1 MNVVRMNNN
10 HTEYDIVNGEWV
22 RNDSDDTLSVYLSI
36 RLDIRKV
43 IGSRDFGRFGGIR
56 DYYVRNCYGV
66 GYTSC
71 SSKCVGGVLTGRA
84 VLDPWNRCFKVF
96 PYDRRN
102 MGKYS
107 YEGYYSDV
115 VYVTVYGDEDKGK
128 LSEIRHNVMLLTTT
142 VNGCM
147 VYCVDILA
155 GVYKGV

>member
-1 MNVVRMNNN
+1 MNVVKMNN
-10 HTEYDIVNGEWV
+10 HSEYPITNSEWV
-22 RNDSDDTLSVYLSI
+22 RNDSDDTLCVYLSI

-43 IGSRDFGRFGGIR
+43 VVSRDFGRFGGIR
-56 DYYVRNCYGV
+56 DYYVRNEYG
-66 GYTSC
+66 YEYS

-107 YEGYYSDV
+107 YEGYYSDE

-128 LSEIRHNVMLLTTT
+128 LSDIRHNVMLFTTT

>member
-1 MNVVRMNNN
+1 M
-10 HTEYDIVNGEWV
+10 
-22 RNDSDDTLSVYLSI
+22 SI

-43 IGSRDFGRFGGIR
+43 VVSRDFGRFGGIR

>member
-1 MNVVRMNNN
+1 MNVVKMNN
-10 HTEYDIVNGEWV
+10 HSEYPITNSEWV
-22 RNDSDDTLSVYLSI
+22 RNDSDDTLCVYLSI

-43 IGSRDFGRFGGIR
+43 VVSRDFGRFGGIR

-71 SSKCVGGVLTGRA
+71 SSKCVGGVFTGRA

>member
-1 MNVVRMNNN
+1 MNN
-10 HTEYDIVNGEWV
+10 HSEYPITNSEWV
-22 RNDSDDTLSVYLSI
+22 RNDSDDTLCVYLSI

-43 IGSRDFGRFGGIR
+43 VVSRDFGRFGGIR

-115 VYVTVYGDEDKGK
+115 VYMTVYGDEDKGK

>member
-1 MNVVRMNNN
+1 MNVVKMNN
-10 HTEYDIVNGEWV
+10 HSEYPITNSEWV
-22 RNDSDDTLSVYLSI
+22 RNDSDDTLCVYLSI

-43 IGSRDFGRFGGIR
+43 VVSRDFGRFGGIR

-115 VYVTVYGDEDKGK
+115 VYGTVYGDEDKGK

>member
-1 MNVVRMNNN
+1 MNVVKMNN
-10 HTEYDIVNGEWV
+10 HSEYPITNSEWV
-22 RNDSDDTLSVYLSI
+22 RNDSDDTLCVYLSI

-43 IGSRDFGRFGGIR
+43 VVSRDFGRFGGIR

>member
-1 MNVVRMNNN
+1 MNN
-10 HTEYDIVNGEWV
+10 HSEYPITNSEWV
-22 RNDSDDTLSVYLSI
+22 RNDSDDTLCVYLSI

-43 IGSRDFGRFGGIR
+43 VVSRDFGRFGGIR

-155 GVYKGV
+155 GVYRCR

>member
-1 MNVVRMNNN
+1 MNVVKMNN
-10 HTEYDIVNGEWV
+10 HSEYPITNSEWV
-22 RNDSDDTLSVYLSI
+22 RNDSDDTLCVYLSI

-43 IGSRDFGRFGGIR
+43 VVSRDFGRFGGIR

-115 VYVTVYGDEDKGK
+115 VYMTVYGDEDKGK

>member
-1 MNVVRMNNN
+1 MNVVKMNNN
-10 HTEYDIVNGEWV
+10 HSEYPITNSEWV
-22 RNDSDDTLSVYLSI
+22 RNDSDDTLCVYLSI

-43 IGSRDFGRFGGIR
+43 VVSRDFGRFGGIR

-71 SSKCVGGVLTGRA
+71 SSKCVGGVFTGRA

>member
-43 IGSRDFGRFGGIR
+43 IGSRDFGRFHGIR

-71 SSKCVGGVLTGRA
+71 SSKCVGGVFTGRA

-96 PYDRRN
+96 PYVYVKN
-102 MGKYS
+102 VKYS

-115 VYVTVYGDEDKGK
+115 VYMTVYGDEDKGK

-155 GVYKGV
+155 GVYNCV

>member
-1 MNVVRMNNN
+1 MNVVKMNN
-10 HTEYDIVNGEWV
+10 HSEYPITNSEWV
-22 RNDSDDTLSVYLSI
+22 RNDSDDTLCVYLSI

-43 IGSRDFGRFGGIR
+43 VVSRDFGRFGGIR

-155 GVYKGV
+155 GVYRCR

>member
-1 MNVVRMNNN
+1 MNN
-10 HTEYDIVNGEWV
+10 HSEYPITNSEWV
-22 RNDSDDTLSVYLSI
+22 RNDSDDTLCVYLSI

-43 IGSRDFGRFGGIR
+43 VVSRDFGRFGGIR

>member
-1 MNVVRMNNN
+1 MNVVKMNN
-10 HTEYDIVNGEWV
+10 HSEYPITNSEWV
-22 RNDSDDTLSVYLSI
+22 RNDSDDTLCVYLSI

-43 IGSRDFGRFGGIR
+43 VVSRDFGRFGGIR

-115 VYVTVYGDEDKGK
+115 VYLTVYGDEDKGK
-128 LSEIRHNVMLLTTT
+128 LSDIRHNVMLLTTT
-142 VNGCM
+142 VNGNC

-155 GVYKGV
+155 GVYNCV

>member
-1 MNVVRMNNN
+1 VKMNN
-10 HTEYDIVNGEWV
+10 HSEYPITNSEWV
-22 RNDSDDTLSVYLSI
+22 RNDSDDTLCVYLSI

-43 IGSRDFGRFGGIR
+43 VVSRDFGRFGGIR